1 MSHKHYP
8 ANNAEFIVHHAPI
21 GHQGL
26 RDTLD
31 FVEATLSLTTK
42 SLLSMHVHMRVCLY
56 VNMYVCTNIISVY
69 DACMCFRFIFACKL
83 KTQKMLIS
91 KKVQR
96 RTFTNTFLT

>member
-8 ANNAEFIVHHAPI
+8 ANNAEFIVHHAPMI

-26 RDTLD
+26 WDTLD

-56 VNMYVCTNIISVY
+56 VNMYVCTNIIPVY
-69 DACMCFRFIFACKL
+69 DAHVCVIHVCM
-83 KTQKMLIS
+83 
-91 KKVQR
+91 
-96 RTFTNTFLT
+96 